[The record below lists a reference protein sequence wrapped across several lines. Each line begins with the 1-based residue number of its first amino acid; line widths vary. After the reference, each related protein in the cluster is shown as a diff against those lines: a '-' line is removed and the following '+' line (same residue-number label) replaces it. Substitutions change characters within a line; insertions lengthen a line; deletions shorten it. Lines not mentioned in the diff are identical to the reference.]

1 VFDLRYHVASL
12 AAVFIALVIGILVGV
27 GLSGRGV
34 LREAERDSLQAE
46 IDRLNRQSELQQQRI
61 DELAAAAEYESA
73 TYDAVMDRRL
83 DGKRVALVFVGP
95 VDGGVRAN
103 VEETMERA
111 GGTVA
116 RTRSL
121 KVPMD
126 ALEIQDAIAD
136 VSGAPSRVEDVG
148 RALARELLDGGETP
162 LWNELEQLLV
172 LEQRSTGPPDP
183 LDGVV
188 VMRNA
193 DPQSGGTA
201 RFLAGFYDG
210 LRSAGVPA
218 VGVETT
224 GVSDEDSALPVFER
238 HRFSS
243 VDNIDTET
251 GRLSLAVL
259 LSGAERGRYG
269 LDGEDGYVPP
279 VATVSR

>member
-46 IDRLNRQSELQQQRI
+46 IDRLNRQSDLQQERI

-73 TYDAVMDRRL
+73 TYDAVMDGRL
-83 DGKRVALVFVGP
+83 EGERVGLVFVGP
-95 VDGGVRAN
+95 VDGAVRAN

-136 VSGAPSRVEDVG
+136 VPGAPSRVEDVG
-148 RALARELLDGGETP
+148 RGLARELLDGGETP
-162 LWNELEQLLV
+162 LWNELQQLIV
-172 LEQRSTGPPDP
+172 LEQPPGPPGP
-183 LDGVV
+183 MDGVV
-188 VMRNA
+188 IMRNA
-193 DPQSGGTA
+193 DPQSGATA
-201 RFLAGFYDG
+201 RFLAGFYEG

-218 VGVETT
+218 VAVETT
-224 GVSDEDSALPVFER
+224 GVAEADSALPVFER

-269 LDGEDGYVPP
+269 LNGEDGYVPP
-279 VATVSR
+279 VPTVSR

>member
-1 VFDLRYHVASL
+1 MFDLRYHVASL

-73 TYDAVMDRRL
+73 TYDAVMDGRL

-95 VDGGVRAN
+95 VDGAVRAN
-103 VEETMERA
+103 IEETMERA
-111 GGTVA
+111 DGFVA

-136 VSGAPSRVEDVG
+136 VQGAPSRVEDVG
-148 RALARELLDGGETP
+148 RALARELLDGGDTP
-162 LWNELEQLLV
+162 LWNELEHLIV
-172 LEQRSTGPPDP
+172 LEQAKGPPGP
-183 LDGVV
+183 MDGVV
-188 VMRNA
+188 IMRNA
-193 DPQSGGTA
+193 DPQSGATA
-201 RFLAGFYDG
+201 RFLGGFYDG
-210 LRSAGVPA
+210 LASAGLPA
-218 VGVETT
+218 VAVETT
-224 GVSDEDSALPVFER
+224 GLSEADSALPVFER

-243 VDNIDTET
+243 VDNIDTDT

-279 VATVSR
+279 VPTVSR

>member
-46 IDRLNRQSELQQQRI
+46 IDRLNRQSELQQERI

-73 TYDAVMDRRL
+73 TYDAVMEGRL
-83 DGKRVALVFVGP
+83 DGKRVGLVFVGP
-95 VDGGVRAN
+95 VDGAVRAN

-136 VSGAPSRVEDVG
+136 VPGAPSRVEEVG

-162 LWNELEQLLV
+162 LWNELQQLIV
-172 LEQRSTGPPDP
+172 LEQPPGPPGP
-183 LDGVV
+183 MDGVV
-188 VMRNA
+188 IMRNA
-193 DPQSGGTA
+193 DPQSGATA
-201 RFLAGFYDG
+201 RLLAGFYSG
-210 LRSAGVPA
+210 LASAGVPA
-218 VGVETT
+218 VAVETT
-224 GVSDEDSALPVFER
+224 SVAEEDSALPVFER

-243 VDNIDTET
+243 VDNVDTET
-251 GRLSLAVL
+251 GRLALAVL

-269 LDGEDGYVPP
+269 LNGEDGYVPP
-279 VATVSR
+279 VPTVSR

>member
-34 LREAERDSLQAE
+34 LREAERDSLRAE
-46 IDRLNRQSELQQQRI
+46 IDRLNRQSELQQERI
-61 DELAAAAEYESA
+61 DELAAAAEYERA
-73 TYDAVMDRRL
+73 TYNAVMDGRL
-83 DGKRVALVFVGP
+83 DGKRIALVFVGP

-111 GGTVA
+111 GGSVG

-121 KVPMD
+121 KVPVD
-126 ALEIQDAIAD
+126 PLEIQDAIAD
-136 VSGAPSRVEDVG
+136 MPTAPSRVEDVG
-148 RALARELLDGGETP
+148 RELARELVDGGETP
-162 LWNELEQLLV
+162 LWHELEQLIV
-172 LEQRSTGPPDP
+172 LEQTPGPPGP
-183 LDGVV
+183 MDGVV
-188 VMRNA
+188 IMRNS
-193 DPQSGGTA
+193 DPQSGATA
-201 RFLAGFYDG
+201 RFLAGFYNG

-218 VGVETT
+218 VAVETT
-224 GVSDEDSALPVFER
+224 HVAGEDSALPVFER

-269 LDGEDGYVPP
+269 LDGEDGYVPRVP
-279 VATVSR
+279 TVSR

>member
-1 VFDLRYHVASL
+1 MFDLRYHVASL

-46 IDRLNRQSELQQQRI
+46 IDRLNRQSELQQERI

-73 TYDAVMDRRL
+73 TYDAVMDGRL
-83 DGKRVALVFVGP
+83 DGKRAGLVFVGP
-95 VDGGVRAN
+95 VDGAVRAN

-136 VSGAPSRVEDVG
+136 VPGAPSRVEEVG
-148 RALARELLDGGETP
+148 RALARELVDGGETP
-162 LWNELEQLLV
+162 LWNELQQLIV
-172 LEQRSTGPPDP
+172 LEQPPGPPGP
-183 LDGVV
+183 MDGVV
-188 VMRNA
+188 IMRNA
-193 DPQSGGTA
+193 DPQSGATA
-201 RFLAGFYDG
+201 RLLAGFYGG
-210 LRSAGVPA
+210 LASAGVPA
-218 VGVETT
+218 VAVETT
-224 GVSDEDSALPVFER
+224 GVAEADSALPVFER

-269 LDGEDGYVPP
+269 LNGEDGYVPP
-279 VATVSR
+279 VPTVSR

>member
-46 IDRLNRQSELQQQRI
+46 IDRLNNQSELQQQRI

-73 TYDAVMDRRL
+73 TYDAVMDGRL
-83 DGKRVALVFVGP
+83 DGKRIGLVFVGP
-95 VDGGVRAN
+95 VDGAVRAS
-103 VEETMERA
+103 VEDTMESA
-111 GGTVA
+111 DGAVA

-136 VSGAPSRVEDVG
+136 LPGAPSGVEEVG

-162 LWNELEQLLV
+162 LWNELEQLIV
-172 LEQRSTGPPDP
+172 LEQSQGPPGP
-183 LDGVV
+183 MDGVV

-193 DPQSGGTA
+193 DPQSGATA
-201 RFLAGFYDG
+201 RFLAGFYEG
-210 LRSAGVPA
+210 LASAGVPA
-218 VGVETT
+218 VAVETT
-224 GVSDEDSALPVFER
+224 GVSEADSALPVFER

-243 VDNIDTET
+243 VDNVDTET

-269 LDGEDGYVPP
+269 LDGEDGYVPSVP
-279 VATVSR
+279 TVPR

>member
-12 AAVFIALVIGILVGV
+12 AAVFIALVIGIVVGV

-46 IDRLNRQSELQQQRI
+46 IDRLNRQSELQQERI

-73 TYDAVMDRRL
+73 TYDAVMDGRL

-95 VDGGVRAN
+95 VDGAVRAN
-103 VEETMERA
+103 VEDAMERA
-111 GGTVA
+111 DGSLA

-136 VSGAPSRVEDVG
+136 VPGAPSRVEDVG
-148 RALARELLDGGETP
+148 RALARELLDGGDTP
-162 LWNELEQLLV
+162 LWNELEQLIV
-172 LEQRSTGPPDP
+172 LEQRTGPPGP
-183 LDGVV
+183 MDGVV
-188 VMRNA
+188 IMRNA
-193 DPQSGGTA
+193 DPQSGATA

-210 LRSAGVPA
+210 LASAGLPA
-218 VGVETT
+218 VAVETT
-224 GVSDEDSALPVFER
+224 GVSEDESALPIFER

-279 VATVSR
+279 VPTVSR

>member
-46 IDRLNRQSELQQQRI
+46 IDRLNRQSELQQERI

-73 TYDAVMDRRL
+73 TYDAVMDGRL
-83 DGKRVALVFVGP
+83 DGKRAGLVFVGP
-95 VDGGVRAN
+95 VDGAVRAN

-136 VSGAPSRVEDVG
+136 VPGAPSRVEEVG
-148 RALARELLDGGETP
+148 RALARELVDGGETP
-162 LWNELEQLLV
+162 LWNELQQLIV
-172 LEQRSTGPPDP
+172 LEQPPGPPGP
-183 LDGVV
+183 MDGVV
-188 VMRNA
+188 IMRNA
-193 DPQSGGTA
+193 DPQSGATA
-201 RFLAGFYDG
+201 RLLAGFYSG
-210 LRSAGVPA
+210 LASAGVPA
-218 VGVETT
+218 VAVETT
-224 GVSDEDSALPVFER
+224 GVGEADSALPVFER

-269 LDGEDGYVPP
+269 LNGEDGYVPP
-279 VATVSR
+279 VPTVSR

>member
-46 IDRLNRQSELQQQRI
+46 IDRLNRQSDLQQERI

-73 TYDAVMDRRL
+73 TYDAVMDGRL
-83 DGKRVALVFVGP
+83 DGKRAGLVFVGP
-95 VDGGVRAN
+95 VDGAVRAN

-136 VSGAPSRVEDVG
+136 VPGAPSRVEEVG
-148 RALARELLDGGETP
+148 RALARELVDGGETP
-162 LWNELEQLLV
+162 LWNELQQLIV
-172 LEQRSTGPPDP
+172 LEQPPGPPGP
-183 LDGVV
+183 MDGVV
-188 VMRNA
+188 IMRNA
-193 DPQSGGTA
+193 DPQSGATA
-201 RFLAGFYDG
+201 RLLAGFYGG
-210 LRSAGVPA
+210 LASAGVPA
-218 VGVETT
+218 VAVETT
-224 GVSDEDSALPVFER
+224 GVAEADSALPVFER

-269 LDGEDGYVPP
+269 LNGEDGYVPP
-279 VATVSR
+279 VPTVSR

>member
-34 LREAERDSLQAE
+34 LREAERDSLHAE
-46 IDRLNRQSELQQQRI
+46 IDRLNRQSELQQERI

-73 TYDAVMDRRL
+73 TYDAVMEGRL
-83 DGKRVALVFVGP
+83 DGKRVGLVFVGP

-136 VSGAPSRVEDVG
+136 VPGAPSRVEEVG

-162 LWNELEQLLV
+162 LWNELQQLIV
-172 LEQRSTGPPDP
+172 LEQPPGPPGP
-183 LDGVV
+183 MDGVV
-188 VMRNA
+188 IMRNA
-193 DPQSGGTA
+193 DPQSGATA
-201 RFLAGFYDG
+201 RLLSGFYTG
-210 LRSAGVPA
+210 LASAGVPA
-218 VGVETT
+218 VAVETT
-224 GVSDEDSALPVFER
+224 GVADEDSALPVFER

-251 GRLSLAVL
+251 GRLALAVL

-269 LDGEDGYVPP
+269 LNGEDGYVPP
-279 VATVSR
+279 VPTVSR

>member
-46 IDRLNRQSELQQQRI
+46 IDRLNRQSELQQERI

-73 TYDAVMDRRL
+73 TYDAVMDGRL

-95 VDGGVRAN
+95 VDGAVRAN
-103 VEETMERA
+103 IEETLERA
-111 GGTVA
+111 DGFVA

-126 ALEIQDAIAD
+126 ALEIQDAVAD
-136 VSGAPSRVEDVG
+136 VPSAPSRVEDIG
-148 RALARELLDGGETP
+148 RALARELLDGGDMP
-162 LWNELEQLLV
+162 LWNELEHLIV
-172 LEQRSTGPPDP
+172 LEQPAGPPGP
-183 LDGVV
+183 MDGVV
-188 VMRNA
+188 IMRNA
-193 DPQSGGTA
+193 DPQSGATA
-201 RFLAGFYDG
+201 RFLGGFYDG
-210 LRSAGVPA
+210 LASAGLPA
-218 VGVETT
+218 VAVETT
-224 GVSDEDSALPVFER
+224 GVSEAESALPVFER

-243 VDNIDTET
+243 VDNIDTDT

-279 VATVSR
+279 VPTVSR

>member
-46 IDRLNRQSELQQQRI
+46 IDRLNRQSELQQERI

-73 TYDAVMDRRL
+73 TYDAVMDGRL
-83 DGKRVALVFVGP
+83 DGKRVALVFAGP

-103 VEETMERA
+103 VEETLERA

-136 VSGAPSRVEDVG
+136 VPGAPSRVEEVG
-148 RALARELLDGGETP
+148 RVLARELLDGGETP
-162 LWNELEQLLV
+162 LWNELQQLIV
-172 LEQRSTGPPDP
+172 LEQPPGPPGP
-183 LDGVV
+183 MDGVV
-188 VMRNA
+188 IMRNA
-193 DPQSGGTA
+193 DPQSGATA
-201 RFLAGFYDG
+201 RFLAGFYGG
-210 LRSAGVPA
+210 LAAAGVPA
-218 VGVETT
+218 VAVETT
-224 GVSDEDSALPVFER
+224 GVAEADSALPVFER

-269 LDGEDGYVPP
+269 LNGEDGYVPP
-279 VATVSR
+279 VPTVSR

>member
-46 IDRLNRQSELQQQRI
+46 IDRLNRQSELQQERI

-73 TYDAVMDRRL
+73 TYDAVMDGRL

-95 VDGGVRAN
+95 VDGAVRAN

-111 GGTVA
+111 DGFVA

-136 VSGAPSRVEDVG
+136 VPGAPSRVEDVG
-148 RALARELLDGGETP
+148 RALARELLDGGDTP
-162 LWNELEQLLV
+162 LWNELEQLIV
-172 LEQRSTGPPDP
+172 LEQPPGPPGP
-183 LDGVV
+183 MDGVV
-188 VMRNA
+188 IMRNA
-193 DPQSGGTA
+193 DPQSGATA
-201 RFLAGFYDG
+201 RFLGGFYDG
-210 LRSAGVPA
+210 FASAGLPA
-218 VGVETT
+218 VAVETT
-224 GVSDEDSALPVFER
+224 GVSEADSALPVFER

-243 VDNIDTET
+243 VDNIDTDT

-259 LSGAERGRYG
+259 LSGAERGHYG

-279 VATVSR
+279 VPTVSR

>member
-1 VFDLRYHVASL
+1 MFDLRYHVASL

-46 IDRLNRQSELQQQRI
+46 IDRLNRQSELQQERI
-61 DELAAAAEYESA
+61 EELAAAAEYESA
-73 TYDAVMDRRL
+73 TYDAVMDGRL

-95 VDGGVRAN
+95 VDGAVRAN

-111 GGTVA
+111 GGMVA

-136 VSGAPSRVEDVG
+136 VPGAPSRVEEVG

-162 LWNELEQLLV
+162 LWNELQQLIV
-172 LEQRSTGPPDP
+172 LEQPPGPPGP
-183 LDGVV
+183 MDGVV
-188 VMRNA
+188 IMRNA
-193 DPQSGGTA
+193 DPQSGATA
-201 RFLAGFYDG
+201 RLLAGFYGG
-210 LRSAGVPA
+210 LASAGVPA
-218 VGVETT
+218 VAVETT
-224 GVSDEDSALPVFER
+224 GVAEEDSALPVFER

-243 VDNIDTET
+243 VDNVDTET
-251 GRLSLAVL
+251 GRLALAVV

-269 LDGEDGYVPP
+269 LNGEDGYVPP
-279 VATVSR
+279 VPTVSK